1 MKKLILVFSVVFL
14 LTTVCAIALADAVP
28 DAVLYL
34 DAADNPADPD
44 AWTNLGTAGGELPA
58 CDQAPELETGT
69 IEIPALDITQANVK
83 YYTAKQGGQTFC
95 ANALAEPVLSL
106 EDWTIEIL
114 CRRNGDLFNEE
125 HELAGFV
132 GPGYAIRPWI
142 HPDGAIR
149 LMLDSPA
156 GGGQGVQKTGVVLQ
170 EGEWTW
176 VALVWDNGE
185 QQLVAY
191 QDGQQVGTAILGHK
205 FDKDVF
211 IDIITIGANSP
222 GEKNRNF
229 NGSIALFRVYDKA
242 LDEDEIM
249 QNINAWV
256 AGDAVE
262 PDSKLT
268 TTWGTVKTE
277 Y

>member
-1 MKKLILVFSVVFL
+1 MKKLVLVFSVVFL
-14 LTTVCAIALADAVP
+14 LATVCTIALADAVP
-28 DAVLYL
+28 GAVLYL
-34 DAADNPADPD
+34 DASDNPADPD

-58 CDQAPELETGT
+58 SDKAPELETGT
-69 IEIPALDITQANVK
+69 IEIPALDIVQKNVK
-83 YYTAKQGGQTFC
+83 YYTAEQGSQIFA
-95 ANALAEPVLSL
+95 ANALAEPVLTL

-114 CRRNGDLFNEE
+114 CRRNGDLFSEE
-125 HELAGFV
+125 HELAGFL
-132 GPGYAIRPWI
+132 GQGYTIRPWI

-156 GGGQGVQKTGVVLQ
+156 GGGQGIQKTGVILQ
-170 EGEWTW
+170 EGAWTW
-176 VALVWDNGE
+176 VALVWNNGE
-185 QQLVAY
+185 QEFVAY

-229 NGSIALFRVYDKA
+229 NGSIALFRIYDLA

-249 QNINAWV
+249 QNIDAW
-256 AGDAVE
+256 AGGLAVE
-262 PDSKLT
+262 PASKLT
-268 TTWGTVKTE
+268 TAWGTVKTR